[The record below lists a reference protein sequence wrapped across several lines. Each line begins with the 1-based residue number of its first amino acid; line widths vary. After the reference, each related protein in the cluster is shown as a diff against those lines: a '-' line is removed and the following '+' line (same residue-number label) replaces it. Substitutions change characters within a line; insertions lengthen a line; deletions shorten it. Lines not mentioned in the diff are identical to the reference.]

1 MTSRRGV
8 SRLWLFFILL
18 LSTLISD
25 PAIRRSLFT
34 VLLST
39 AISRSI
45 GLTIRRSWSA
55 YGDAIREPSVSIC
68 LCCDRAV
75 GRERVL
81 CFNRTGTG
89 LRRLAGDITVT
100 ACPDVGAEAGRMHIA
115 FLLNVWG
122 AFTAGYP
129 FNYISQTL
137 HFHFVDSSRGRVRN
151 PSCSLAVGPGL
162 ATLPSLPSAREFA

>member
-1 MTSRRGV
+1 MSC
-8 SRLWLFFILL
+8 
-18 LSTLISD
+18 STIQTTEISVPD
-25 PAIRRSLFT
+25 LKTYKSPAIRRSLFT

-55 YGDAIREPSVSIC
+55 YGDAIREP
-68 LCCDRAV
+68 
-75 GRERVL
+75 ERVL